1 MHSSGFGNG
10 VFRYRNENIL
20 VSSDVLPKDLFVEKL
35 KEFSDFIRKTFAIKV
50 RCICKGKCIS
60 PSPSSRHNVRLFAA
74 ELRVF
79 LPVTRKGRLHLID
92 FLSAR

>member
-35 KEFSDFIRKTFAIKV
+35 KEFSDFIRKTFAIKL
-50 RCICKGKCIS
+50 RCICKGNALA
-60 PSPSSRHNVRLFAA
+60 PTPFSSQCSSFCCGIKSLLASYEERAFA
-74 ELRVF
+74 L
-79 LPVTRKGRLHLID
+79 D
-92 FLSAR
+92 